1 MIESKELLP
10 APQDV
15 GQALAYAQ
23 ELSKSELLP
32 AIYKGKPQNI
42 LIAMMWSKSIGMPT
56 IQGLNSI
63 AVINGRPSLYG
74 DALKA
79 LVMSS
84 GQCEDFE
91 ESFDEK
97 AYTATCRIKRRGI
110 PSPTVATFSYEE
122 AGTAGLTGKTGPWKQ
137 YPKRMCQMRARA
149 FAIRD
154 AFPDLLMGIAVAE
167 EQQDAM
173 GVEDASYEH
182 PEPVAEK
189 NMPRRKK
196 KEVSPEV
203 VDVAEQPAPAAEKAD
218 VQAVDEAPAKS
229 DVEQAPETVEAIPE
243 MDEASETVEA
253 IPEMDEPPFEGAQS
267 VSEFMAKIDAANSYE
282 EVVAIWKTTP
292 ADIRPVILEACAK
305 RRDQLQATSKRN
317 P

>member
-32 AIYKGKPQNI
+32 TVYKGKPQNI

-63 AVINGRPSLYG
+63 AVINGRASLYG

-84 GQCEDFE
+84 GLCEDFA
-91 ESFDEK
+91 ESFD
-97 AYTATCRIKRRGI
+97 ANTYTATCRIKRRGI

-122 AGTAGLTGKTGPWKQ
+122 AGAAGLTGKSGPWKQ

-154 AFPDLLMGIAVAE
+154 AFPDLLMGISVAE

-173 GVEDASYEH
+173 SVEDAAYEP
-182 PEPVAEK
+182 PEPVTEK
-189 NMPRRKK
+189 KMPRRKK
-196 KEVSPEV
+196 KEVAPEV
-203 VDVAEQPAPAAEKAD
+203 VDVAEQPAPAAENAD
-218 VQAVDEAPAKS
+218 VQAVDEVKS
-229 DVEQAPETVEAIPE
+229 DEEQATETVEAIPAE
-243 MDEASETVEA
+243 
-253 IPEMDEPPFEGAQS
+253 DEPPFEGTQS

-282 EVVAIWKTTP
+282 EVVDIWRSAP
-292 ADIRPVILEACAK
+292 ADVRPVILEACEN
-305 RRDQLQATSKRN
+305 RRDQLQAAPKRN
-317 P
+317 A

>member
-97 AYTATCRIKRRGI
+97 AYTATCRIKRLSLI
-110 PSPTVATFSYEE
+110 H
-122 AGTAGLTGKTGPWKQ
+122 
-137 YPKRMCQMRARA
+137 
-149 FAIRD
+149 I
-154 AFPDLLMGIAVAE
+154 
-167 EQQDAM
+167 
-173 GVEDASYEH
+173 
-182 PEPVAEK
+182 
-189 NMPRRKK
+189 
-196 KEVSPEV
+196 
-203 VDVAEQPAPAAEKAD
+203 
-218 VQAVDEAPAKS
+218 
-229 DVEQAPETVEAIPE
+229 
-243 MDEASETVEA
+243 
-253 IPEMDEPPFEGAQS
+253 
-267 VSEFMAKIDAANSYE
+267 
-282 EVVAIWKTTP
+282 
-292 ADIRPVILEACAK
+292 
-305 RRDQLQATSKRN
+305 
-317 P
+317 

>member
-1 MIESKELLP
+1 
-10 APQDV
+10 
-15 GQALAYAQ
+15 
-23 ELSKSELLP
+23 
-32 AIYKGKPQNI
+32 
-42 LIAMMWSKSIGMPT
+42 
-56 IQGLNSI
+56 
-63 AVINGRPSLYG
+63 
-74 DALKA
+74 
-79 LVMSS
+79 
-84 GQCEDFE
+84 
-91 ESFDEK
+91 
-97 AYTATCRIKRRGI
+97 
-110 PSPTVATFSYEE
+110 
-122 AGTAGLTGKTGPWKQ
+122 
-137 YPKRMCQMRARA
+137 MCQMRARA

-189 NMPRRKK
+189 KMPRRKK

-243 MDEASETVEA
+243 MDE
-253 IPEMDEPPFEGAQS
+253 PPFEGAQS

-292 ADIRPVILEACAK
+292 ADIRPVILEACEK

>member
-1 MIESKELLP
+1 MTESKELLP

-32 AIYKGKPQNI
+32 AIYKGKPQNV

-84 GQCEDFE
+84 GLCEDFE
-91 ESFDEK
+91 ESFDEVN
-97 AYTATCRIKRRGI
+97 YIATCRIKRRGI

-122 AGTAGLTGKTGPWKQ
+122 AGSAGLTGKSGPWKQ

-154 AFPDLLMGIAVAE
+154 AFPDLLMGISIAE
-167 EQQDAM
+167 EQQDVM
-173 GVEDASYEH
+173 SVEDAAYEPQV
-182 PEPVAEK
+182 PEPVTAK
-189 NMPRRKK
+189 KMPRRKK
-196 KEVSPEV
+196 KEVAPEV
-203 VDVAEQPAPAAEKAD
+203 VDVAEQPSPAAEKAD
-218 VQAVDEAPAKS
+218 VQAVDEVPAKS
-229 DVEQAPETVEAIPE
+229 DEEQAPETVEATPAE
-243 MDEASETVEA
+243 
-253 IPEMDEPPFEGAQS
+253 DEPPFAGAQS
-267 VSEFMAKIDAANSYE
+267 ISEFMAKIDAANSYG
-282 EVVAIWKTTP
+282 EVVAIWKAAP
-292 ADIRPVILEACAK
+292 ADVRPVIKEACAK
-305 RRDQLQATSKRN
+305 RSDQLKAAPNRN
-317 P
+317 A

>member
-23 ELSKSELLP
+23 ELAKSELLP
-32 AIYKGKPQNI
+32 TVYKGKPQNI

-63 AVINGRPSLYG
+63 AVINGRASLYG

-84 GQCEDFE
+84 GLCEDFE
-91 ESFDEK
+91 ESFDEQE
-97 AYTATCRIKRRGI
+97 YTATCRIKRRGI
-110 PSPTVATFSYEE
+110 PSPTVATFSYKE
-122 AGTAGLTGKTGPWKQ
+122 ADMAGLTGKTGPWKQ

-154 AFPDLLMGIAVAE
+154 AFPDLLMGISVAE

-173 GVEDASYEH
+173 FEGDAAYEH
-182 PEPVAEK
+182 PEPVTEK
-189 NMPRRKK
+189 KMPRRKK
-196 KEVSPEV
+196 KEVAPEV

-218 VQAVDEAPAKS
+218 VQAVDEVPAKS
-229 DVEQAPETVEAIPE
+229 DEEQAPEMDAIPAE
-243 MDEASETVEA
+243 
-253 IPEMDEPPFEGAQS
+253 DEPPLEGAQS
-267 VSEFMAKIDAANSYE
+267 ISEFMAKIDASNSYG
-282 EVVAIWKTTP
+282 EVVEIWKSAP
-292 ADIRPVILEACAK
+292 ADVRPVILEACTK
-305 RRDQLQATSKRN
+305 RSDQLQAASKRN
-317 P
+317 A

>member
-167 EQQDAM
+167 EQQDTM
-173 GVEDASYEH
+173 FEGDAAYEH

-189 NMPRRKK
+189 KMPRRKK
-196 KEVSPEV
+196 KEVAPEV

-218 VQAVDEAPAKS
+218 VQAVDEVPAKS
-229 DVEQAPETVEAIPE
+229 DEEQVPETVEAIPE
-243 MDEASETVEA
+243 E
-253 IPEMDEPPFEGAQS
+253 DEPPFEGAQS
-267 VSEFMAKIDAANSYE
+267 VSEFVAKIDAANSYE
-282 EVVAIWKTTP
+282 EVVAIWKSAP
-292 ADIRPVILEACAK
+292 ADVRPVIEEVCVK
-305 RRDQLQATSKRN
+305 RRDQLQAASTRN
-317 P
+317 A

>member
-91 ESFDEK
+91 ESFDEQ
-97 AYTATCRIKRRGI
+97 AYTATCRIKRSGI

-122 AGTAGLTGKTGPWKQ
+122 AGTAGLTGKPGPWKQ

-154 AFPDLLMGIAVAE
+154 AFPDLLMGISVAE

-173 GVEDASYEH
+173 FEGDAAYEH
-182 PEPVAEK
+182 PEPVPEK
-189 NMPRRKK
+189 KMPRRKK
-196 KEVSPEV
+196 KEVAPDV
-203 VDVAEQPAPAAEKAD
+203 VDVAEQPAPAAETAN
-218 VQAVDEAPAKS
+218 VQAVDEVPAKS
-229 DVEQAPETVEAIPE
+229 DEEQAP
-243 MDEASETVEA
+243 ETVEA

-267 VSEFMAKIDAANSYE
+267 IPEFMAKIDAANSYE
-282 EVVAIWKTTP
+282 EIVAIWRSAP
-292 ADIRPVILEACAK
+292 ADVRAVIQEACEK
-305 RRDQLQATSKRN
+305 RRDQLQAASMRN
-317 P
+317 A

>member
-91 ESFDEK
+91 ESFDEQ

-110 PSPTVATFSYEE
+110 PSPTVATFSYKE
-122 AGTAGLTGKTGPWKQ
+122 ADMAGLTGKTGPWKQ

-154 AFPDLLMGIAVAE
+154 AFPDLLMGISVAE

-173 GVEDASYEH
+173 FEGDAAYEH
-182 PEPVAEK
+182 PEPVPEK
-189 NMPRRKK
+189 KMPRRKK
-196 KEVSPEV
+196 KEVV
-203 VDVAEQPAPAAEKAD
+203 VDVAEQPAPAAETAN
-218 VQAVDEAPAKS
+218 VQAVDEVPAKS
-229 DVEQAPETVEAIPE
+229 DEEQAP
-243 MDEASETVEA
+243 ETVEA

-267 VSEFMAKIDAANSYE
+267 IPEFMAKIDAANSYE
-282 EVVAIWKTTP
+282 EIVAIWRSAP
-292 ADIRPVILEACAK
+292 ADVRAVIQEACEK
-305 RRDQLQATSKRN
+305 RRDQLQAASKRN
-317 P
+317 A

>member
-32 AIYKGKPQNI
+32 AIYEGKPQNI

-84 GQCEDFE
+84 GLCEDFE

-97 AYTATCRIKRRGI
+97 EYTATCRIKRRGI
-110 PSPTVATFSYEE
+110 PTPTVGTFSYKE
-122 AGTAGLTGKTGPWKQ
+122 AGAAGLIGKSGPWKQ
-137 YPKRMCQMRARA
+137 YPRRMCQMRARA

-154 AFPDLLMGIAVAE
+154 AFPDLLMGISVAE
-167 EQQDAM
+167 EQQD
-173 GVEDASYEH
+173 VEDAAYES
-182 PEPVAEK
+182 PEPVTEK
-189 NMPRRKK
+189 KMPRRKK
-196 KEVSPEV
+196 KEVAPEV

-218 VQAVDEAPAKS
+218 VQAVDEVPAKS
-229 DVEQAPETVEAIPE
+229 DEEQAPETVEAIPE
-243 MDEASETVEA
+243 E
-253 IPEMDEPPFEGAQS
+253 DEPPFEGAQS
-267 VSEFMAKIDAANSYE
+267 VSEFMAKIDDAQSYG
-282 EVVAIWKTTP
+282 EVVAIWKSAP
-292 ADIRPVILEACAK
+292 ADVRPVILEACTK
-305 RRDQLQATSKRN
+305 RSDQLQAASKRN
-317 P
+317 A

>member
-32 AIYKGKPQNI
+32 TVYKGKPQNI

-63 AVINGRPSLYG
+63 AVINGRASLFG

-84 GQCEDFE
+84 GLCEDFA
-91 ESFDEK
+91 ESFDEQ
-97 AYTATCRIKRRGI
+97 ATTATCRIKRRGI
-110 PSPTVATFSYEE
+110 PTPTVATFSYKE
-122 AGTAGLTGKTGPWKQ
+122 AGEAGLRGKDGPWKR

-167 EQQDAM
+167 EMQDEVSIEGAA
-173 GVEDASYEH
+173 GETPATELST
-182 PEPVAEK
+182 AK
-189 NMPRRKK
+189 KMPRRKK
-196 KEVSPEV
+196 KEAAQEV
-203 VDVAEQPAPAAEKAD
+203 VDIAEQPTHDLKPVEDQTPAPATSVPPAPELAEEEVQAAD
-218 VQAVDEAPAKS
+218 VQTFDDTP
-229 DVEQAPETVEAIPE
+229 DVTEL
-243 MDEASETVEA
+243 MK
-253 IPEMDEPPFEGAQS
+253 
-267 VSEFMAKIDAANSYE
+267 KITLANSYAE
-282 EVVAIWKTTP
+282 ILAIWKSVPRESRP
-292 ADIRPVILEACAK
+292 AIQDAC
-305 RRDQLQATSKRN
+305 SKRN
-317 P
+317 EQLKAAAQRSE

>member
-32 AIYKGKPQNI
+32 TIYKGKPQNI

-91 ESFDEK
+91 ESFDEQ

-122 AGTAGLTGKTGPWKQ
+122 AGAAGLTGKDGPWKR

-154 AFPDLLMGIAVAE
+154 AFPDLLMGISVAE

-173 GVEDASYEH
+173 SVEDAAYEH
-182 PEPVAEK
+182 PEPITEK
-189 NMPRRKK
+189 KMPRRKK
-196 KEVSPEV
+196 KEVAPEV

-218 VQAVDEAPAKS
+218 VQAVDEVPAKS
-229 DVEQAPETVEAIPE
+229 DEEQAPETVEAIPE
-243 MDEASETVEA
+243 E
-253 IPEMDEPPFEGAQS
+253 DEPPFEGAQS
-267 VSEFMAKIDAANSYE
+267 ISEFMAKIDAANSYK
-282 EVVAIWKTTP
+282 EVVAIWKSAPTDVR
-292 ADIRPVILEACAK
+292 AVIKEACAK
-305 RRDQLQATSKRN
+305 RSDQLQAASKRN
-317 P
+317 A

>member
-42 LIAMMWSKSIGMPT
+42 IVAMMWSKSIGMPT

-173 GVEDASYEH
+173 GVEDEH

-189 NMPRRKK
+189 KMPRRKK